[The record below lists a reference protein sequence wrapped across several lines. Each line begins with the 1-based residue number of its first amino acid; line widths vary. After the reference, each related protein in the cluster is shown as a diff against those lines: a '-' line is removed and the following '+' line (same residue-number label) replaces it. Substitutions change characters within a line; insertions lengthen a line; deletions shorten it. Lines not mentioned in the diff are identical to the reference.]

1 MSSLS
6 FGDLAQAFAQK
17 SRITKL
23 KSQSLRLQAELS
35 TGQKGDLA
43 KHLSGAT
50 DGLAALE
57 RSRELAT
64 GYLTLAKDI
73 AIRSD
78 IRQNALAAITTG
90 LDDLGQTLSAL
101 TENPPPE
108 DRTRMATSAKAAFAE
123 AVAALNTDVAGRAV
137 FAGSRH
143 QGPALADA
151 EAMLSQLELVASAAP
166 TSELAIMA
174 IADWFDSPSGFSATG
189 YLGAAPL
196 PPQAIAAGGPS
207 VAEPTAEH
215 PALRRSLAAMAIG
228 ALIDKPPFNS
238 AGSETIRFRAG
249 ALEAV
254 VKAKDGIT
262 DLSALIGID
271 QHRLEKTISQ
281 HQAESLSFEQAI
293 ANLIST
299 DPATTAVELES
310 VRVNLETVYAVTAR
324 LSKLSLAEY
333 LR

>member
-17 SRITKL
+17 SRISNL

-50 DGLAALE
+50 DGLAAME
-57 RSRELAT
+57 RSRELAA
-64 GYLTLAKDI
+64 GYLKLSKDF

-78 IRQNALAAITTG
+78 IRQNALAVISTG
-90 LDDLGQTLSAL
+90 LEGLGQTLATL
-101 TENPPPE
+101 TENTSPN
-108 DRTRMATSAKAAFAE
+108 DRERMATSAKAAFAE
-123 AVAALNTDVAGRAV
+123 AIAALNTDVTGRAI
-137 FAGSRH
+137 FAGTRH
-143 QGPALADA
+143 NGPALANA

-166 TSELAIMA
+166 TSEQAITA
-174 IADWFDSPSGFSATG
+174 IADWFASPSGFSATG

-196 PPQAIAAGGPS
+196 PPQALAAGGPS

-215 PALRRSLAAMAIG
+215 PALRRSLAALAIG

-238 AGSETIRFRAG
+238 PGAETIRLRTGGLDAI
-249 ALEAV
+249 A
-254 VKAKDGIT
+254 KAKDGVT

-271 QHRLEKTISQ
+271 QQRLEKSISQ

-293 ANLIST
+293 ANLISA